1 MAREVK
7 LPEISENIDEATVVK
22 ILVSEGDQVEEEQ
35 SLIEIETDK
44 ALSELPSPVAGT
56 IQEIKVK
63 EGDEVKIGAVVMIIE
78 EGEGKKKEKEEE
90 NEEGEEEKK
99 DREAASGE
107 SEETGEKVEKEKE
120 KKEATERE
128 KQEASSE
135 TPEKSEEKAQKEKEE
150 ESGEGKKDEEKS
162 SAEQGKTEEKD
173 ETGSPDDT
181 AEDMEEEGA
190 RSEDD
195 KQKSVPASPSVRR
208 FAREIGVDIYQ
219 VEGTGPGN
227 RILIDDVKAFA
238 REKIS
243 GRESMGMGGMGITLP
258 DFSKWGE
265 TERKPLSRVR
275 EITAE
280 NTWKSWN
287 ANPHVTQ
294 FDKADI
300 TGLEQFRKQYAGKVD
315 KSGGKLTVTAML
327 LKLAAFA
334 LQQFPRFNSSLDM
347 QQQEIIYKKYIHIG
361 VAVDTDRGLLVPVV
375 KDVDKKSLI
384 ELAVELGSLAQKAR
398 NKKISPDE
406 MEGGNFVIS
415 NLGGIGGT
423 NFTPV
428 IFPPQVAILGVARA
442 ETQPVY
448 QEGEFKPRLIL
459 PLNVSYDHKLIDG
472 ADGAR
477 FLRWICEALE
487 NPMSIFL
494 GKEE

>member
-1 MAREVK
+1 
-7 LPEISENIDEATVVK
+7 
-22 ILVSEGDQVEEEQ
+22 
-35 SLIEIETDK
+35 
-44 ALSELPSPVAGT
+44 
-56 IQEIKVK
+56 
-63 EGDEVKIGAVVMIIE
+63 
-78 EGEGKKKEKEEE
+78 
-90 NEEGEEEKK
+90 
-99 DREAASGE
+99 
-107 SEETGEKVEKEKE
+107 
-120 KKEATERE
+120 
-128 KQEASSE
+128 
-135 TPEKSEEKAQKEKEE
+135 
-150 ESGEGKKDEEKS
+150 
-162 SAEQGKTEEKD
+162 
-173 ETGSPDDT
+173 
-181 AEDMEEEGA
+181 
-190 RSEDD
+190 
-195 KQKSVPASPSVRR
+195 
-208 FAREIGVDIYQ
+208 VDIYQ

-243 GRESMGMGGMGITLP
+243 GRESMGMGGMGIALP

-265 TERKPLSRVR
+265 TERKPLSKVR

-300 TGLEQFRKQYAGKVD
+300 TGLEQFRNQYAEKVE
-315 KSGGKLTVTAML
+315 KAGGKLTVTAML

-459 PLNVSYDHKLIDG
+459 PLNVSYDHKIIDG

-477 FLRWICEALE
+477 FLRWICQALE